1 MHGGDHMYEIRI
13 YNKQGLIVCRR
24 YAWDLLTAWEI
35 VAWYQDADVV
45 TNDLVVRSRRNGE
58 WRD

>member
-1 MHGGDHMYEIRI
+1 MYEIRI

-24 YAWDLLTAWEI
+24 YAWDLLTACKI
-35 VAWYQDADVV
+35 VTEYRDADVV
-45 TNDLVVRSRRNGE
+45 TNDLVVRSRRDGE